1 MKPFKKRG
9 VGLMRIGLITILAL
23 LYPALIGK
31 HVPAIIFQ
39 IAGWIM
45 FVCGAII
52 RGKQKKEQDKLER
65 AMYDWA
71 SERMQQR
78 ATPPYI
84 APQGPQPSAWAAA
97 PPQAPGGAQRAE
109 MDALA
114 RENAEL
120 RRRLNAIEEK
130 VAPHERKK

>member
-9 VGLMRIGLITILAL
+9 VGLMWIGVVIILAL

-31 HVPAIIFQ
+31 HVPAIIFH

-45 FVCGAII
+45 FICGAII

-65 AMYDWA
+65 AMYGWA
-71 SERMQQR
+71 DEQMQR
-78 ATPPYI
+78 GATSPYF
-84 APQGPQPSAWAAA
+84 APQDPRPPTGAAA
-97 PPQAPGGAQRAE
+97 QQQVQIGAQRAE
-109 MDALA
+109 IDVLA

-120 RRRLNAIEEK
+120 RRRLEVLESK
-130 VAPHERKK
+130 VEPSE